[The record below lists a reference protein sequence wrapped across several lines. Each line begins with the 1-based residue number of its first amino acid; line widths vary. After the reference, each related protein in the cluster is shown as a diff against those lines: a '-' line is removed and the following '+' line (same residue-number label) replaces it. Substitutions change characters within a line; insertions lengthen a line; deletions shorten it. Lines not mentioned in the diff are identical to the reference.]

1 MPLRHWLVKS
11 EPTVYPY
18 DQLVADGRT
27 AWTGIRNNQA
37 RLWLLEMAPGDLLLF
52 YHSNVGKEVVGV
64 ASVVR
69 TAYLD
74 PTAEDPRWVCV
85 DVAPVRTLPRPVAL
99 QQFRD
104 DPLLKETYLVKQGR
118 LSTMPLS
125 PEQFARVLTLAGE

>member
-1 MPLRHWLVKS
+1 MRHWLVKS
-11 EPTVYPY
+11 EPTVYSF
-18 DQLVADGRT
+18 DQLVAEKRT

-37 RLWLLEMAPGDLLLF
+37 RLWLLEMQPGDRLLY

-64 ASVVR
+64 AEVVG
-69 TAYLD
+69 TAYPD

-85 DVAPVRTLPRPVAL
+85 DVAPVRALARTVSL

-104 DPLLKETYLVKQGR
+104 DPLLKDTYLVKQGR

-125 PEQFARVLTLAGE
+125 PEQYARVLALAGE